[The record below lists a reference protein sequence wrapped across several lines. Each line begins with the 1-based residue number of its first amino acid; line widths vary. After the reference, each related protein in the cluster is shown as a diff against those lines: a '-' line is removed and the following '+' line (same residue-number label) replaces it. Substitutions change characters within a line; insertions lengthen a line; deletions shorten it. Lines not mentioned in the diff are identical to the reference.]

1 MESISIRVSGSFQSE
16 QDIANIN
23 FSAGG
28 RMLRLSD
35 IAQVRRGYTDPPQP
49 MFRINGKP
57 AIGLAI
63 AIRDGGDILALG
75 ANIRKAMAQITADLP
90 IGIEPSLVADQ
101 PVVVD
106 QAIREFTV
114 SLMQAIGII
123 MVVSFI
129 SLGVRPGLIIAL
141 AYRSRWRSCFRSW
154 DFSASI
160 CSEYRLARSSLRS
173 HCWSTMR

>member
-1 MESISIRVSGSFQSE
+1 MIRLR
-16 QDIANIN
+16 DIAE
-23 FSAGG
+23 
-28 RMLRLSD
+28 
-35 IAQVRRGYTDPPQP
+35 VRRAYTDPPQP

-63 AIRDGGDILALG
+63 AMRDGGDILALG

-90 IGIEPSLVADQ
+90 MRIDPSLVADQ
-101 PVVVD
+101 PAVVD

-141 AYRSRWRSCFRSW
+141 AIPFT
-154 DFSASI
+154 
-160 CSEYRLARSSLRS
+160 LAIVFPIMQMANIDMQRISLGALIIALA
-173 HCWSTMR
+173 